1 MKKIISKT
9 LLFSIL
15 FSAMLAFT
23 ACKTDEEKC
32 KEGDLG
38 ACGRY
43 LKSTLTQGLK
53 DAFKEG
59 IKEGLKESIKES
71 QQKSLEPTES
81 DGVEESEE

>member
-59 IKEGLKESIKES
+59 IKESIKES